1 VNILLIGVL
10 GAIKVFGLRE
20 PNWLVEFEKS
30 DVLYS
35 RFVSSFVSSPFFIFR
50 LRDYLFR
57 IPYQDKIF
65 ALSVALKFP
74 FRKMSILLPYFPKEF
89 IKRLKGEYITTN

>member
-10 GAIKVFGLRE
+10 GAVKVFGLKE
-20 PNWLVEFEKS
+20 PNWLGAFEKS
-30 DVLYS
+30 NVFYS
-35 RFVSSFVSSPFFIFR
+35 RIVSSFVSSHLFLFR

-74 FRKMSILLPYFPKEF
+74 FRKMSILLPDFPKEF